1 MKSLSTQGEIIV
13 QVISSCDISTKS
25 RNQCHN
31 WWSDLGG
38 MWCDVQSLEGELTR
52 QMLSAA
58 EQHFSTSRYANLRK
72 FNMGG
77 AIKRS
82 REILNVNVKTMALKK
97 ISYVPGGIARFSP
110 LYRRW
115 FGRWRSFKATE
126 LPRLGRWVREDIR
139 IIWLLCEDEKTIF
152 IDLKNFIRKILTSG
166 IRRQHLMQAP
176 PGYEIKRS
184 DKRYFQF
191 PLRHIWRRQRL
202 PLYAGR
208 FVNIFIDCRRL

>member
-1 MKSLSTQGEIIV
+1 MCRAWRVNSRDKCCRQRNNIV
-13 QVISSCDISTKS
+13 K
-25 RNQCHN
+25 
-31 WWSDLGG
+31 
-38 MWCDVQSLEGELTR
+38 
-52 QMLSAA
+52 
-58 EQHFSTSRYANLRK
+58 HFSTSRYANLRK

-77 AIKRS
+77 AIKKS
-82 REILNVNVKTMALKK
+82 REILNVNVKPMVLKK
-97 ISYVPGGIARFSP
+97 ISYVPGDIARFSP

-115 FGRWRSFKATE
+115 FGRWKSFKATE
-126 LPRLGRWVREDIR
+126 IKERTAKAGTMSKGRNSNNLIALRRW
-139 IIWLLCEDEKTIF
+139 KNYF
-152 IDLKNFIRKILTSG
+152 HQLKEFYSHACQVLTSG

-202 PLYAGR
+202 PFYAGR